1 MLVSFSI
8 VWELYIDRKYKL
20 WYKDS
25 IFVVLIMPSH
35 DWLQGSVECMYWRA
49 VALYDDNLI
58 TFQDQPD
65 KKAADIL
72 LQSKYYKPN
81 FLSRPR

>member
-1 MLVSFSI
+1 
-8 VWELYIDRKYKL
+8 
-20 WYKDS
+20 
-25 IFVVLIMPSH
+25 MPSH
-35 DWLQGSVECMYWRA
+35 DWLQGSVECMYWRS

-72 LQSKYYKPN
+72 LKSKYYKPN
-81 FLSRPR
+81 FLSRHR